1 MRITDE
7 QAMNGL
13 IEFITRKRYFHIL
26 NEKEIIKFMWDEYQV
41 SSDETNK
48 FLEGFFRRMESEGKM
63 KVYIPWRVTIQRIL
77 GIIKWKF

>member
-13 IEFITRKRYFHIL
+13 IEFMTRKRYFHIL
-26 NEKEIIKFMWDEYQV
+26 TEKEIIKFMWDEYQV
-41 SSDETNK
+41 PSDETNK

-77 GIIKWKF
+77 GIIK